1 MLTVGYGDISPV
13 TIPEI
18 IVIMIVQ
25 VIGIAT
31 YGYIINSIGNIINYM
46 RMEDEILS
54 RDISTISKM
63 AKYYDIDKSL
73 V

>member
-1 MLTVGYGDISPV
+1 MFIQLF
-13 TIPEI
+13 
-18 IVIMIVQ
+18 
-25 VIGIAT
+25 GIAT

-54 RDISTISKM
+54 RDISTMSKM